1 MSEKDRILKLLKK
14 TFDAGAW
21 HGPTVRQVLAKVTPS
36 LAAERVG
43 PSHSIIELV
52 LHMTAWRNFACR
64 RLEGDGAYQVSD
76 EMNFPSPG
84 TWTEALQRLEE
95 SQVKLLEAAA
105 RFPEERLGELVPS
118 ITHKYTYYTLLHGI
132 IHHDLYHIGQIQL
145 ILKSASPSA

>member
-1 MSEKDRILKLLKK
+1 
-14 TFDAGAW
+14 
-21 HGPTVRQVLAKVTPS
+21 
-36 LAAERVG
+36 
-43 PSHSIIELV
+43 
-52 LHMTAWRNFACR
+52 
-64 RLEGDGAYQVSD
+64 LEGDGAYQVSD